1 MEKTKPRKLDLYEY
15 ILRSVVRP
23 KKWLSVEDATKRV
36 SQNGAIV
43 MIISKWSE
51 KVKGNKKKYFG
62 VHVKKNS

>member
-1 MEKTKPRKLDLYEY
+1 MRLFHQIWSLVEKTKPRKLDLYEY

-43 MIISKWSE
+43 MIISKME
-51 KVKGNKKKYFG
+51 
-62 VHVKKNS
+62 

>member
-43 MIISKWSE
+43 MIISKME
-51 KVKGNKKKYFG
+51 
-62 VHVKKNS
+62 